1 MVVYRPLAFCV
12 GLACATLASWADA
25 APPPTAT
32 TRAERLAE
40 IGHYR
45 DQARWVDALAA
56 IERAQL
62 REPNDDLLYKLQ
74 VLTLGDIGNAHRAWR
89 LYQARPNL
97 FDQDQKARLEA
108 NYVAKLV
115 NWSLAYGET
124 EDTRLDEAE
133 ASLAE
138 MEQYV
143 ERDGTAQA
151 QAPLRIRMDRLIL
164 LNRLARHAQ
173 VRDEARA
180 LQREGHALPD
190 YVLPAV
196 GDSLMSTQN
205 PEEAIPLLEAAAKN
219 DPSRFQSRS
228 SWPMPTWK
236 PSRRRRRWATCRRG
250 RRMNRHGAGAV
261 ARHPSRTGHATKPT

>member
-115 NWSLAYGET
+115 NWSLAYGKPKT
-124 EDTRLDEAE
+124 PGWTRPRRRWRKWSSTSSA
-133 ASLAE
+133 
-138 MEQYV
+138 
-143 ERDGTAQA
+143 TAQ
-151 QAPLRIRMDRLIL
+151 
-164 LNRLARHAQ
+164 
-173 VRDEARA
+173 
-180 LQREGHALPD
+180 
-190 YVLPAV
+190 
-196 GDSLMSTQN
+196 
-205 PEEAIPLLEAAAKN
+205 
-219 DPSRFQSRS
+219 
-228 SWPMPTWK
+228 
-236 PSRRRRRWATCRRG
+236 RRRRRRCGSAW
-250 RRMNRHGAGAV
+250 
-261 ARHPSRTGHATKPT
+261 TG